1 MEPDERFLAHPPML
15 AMSAGSSKCVEI
27 TEAMALHEIAAYP
40 KTFPQ
45 LSCEASVPTGD
56 DPF

>member
-1 MEPDERFLAHPPML
+1 ML